1 MEVITENDCKIA
13 VYIWNILRSKI
24 EVLWSWGF
32 EDVKTIKNGVTF
44 KVNGFLLRGR
54 VEIIYNSSSDLF
66 DISFYDNDNK
76 QVKMIEDVFFDQ
88 LVDSIDRNVE
98 YTGNDYG
105 DRVKEAYQV
114 I

>member
-32 EDVKTIKNGVTF
+32 EDVKTIKNGVAF
-44 KVNGFLLRGR
+44 KVNGFLLKGS
-54 VEIIYNSSSDLF
+54 VEITYNSGKDLF
-66 DISFYDNDNK
+66 DVIFYDNDGKLKK
-76 QVKMIEDVFFDQ
+76 QVDDVWIDQ
-88 LVDSIDRNVE
+88 LVDTIDRTVE
-98 YTGNDYG
+98 YTENDYG

>member
-66 DISFYDNDNK
+66 DISFYDNDGKLKK
-76 QVKMIEDVFFDQ
+76 QVDDVWIDQ
-88 LVDSIDRNVE
+88 LVDTIVRTVE
-98 YTGNDYG
+98 YTENDYC
-105 DRVKEAYQV
+105 DKVKEAYQV

>member
-24 EVLWSWGF
+24 QILWSWGF

-44 KVNGFLLRGR
+44 KVNGFLLKGR

-66 DISFYDNDNK
+66 DVSFYDNDNK
-76 QVKMIEDVFFDQ
+76 PVKTIEDVFFDQ

-98 YTGNDYG
+98 YTGSDYE
-105 DRVKEAYQV
+105 DRVNETYQA

>member
-44 KVNGFLLRGR
+44 KVNGFLLKGR
-54 VEIIYNSSSDLF
+54 VEIYLNEGKDLF
-66 DISFYDNDNK
+66 EVSLYDNDGNLKK
-76 QVKMIEDVFFDQ
+76 QIDDVYFDK
-88 LVDSIDRNVE
+88 LVDTIDSNVE
-98 YTGNDYG
+98 YTENDYC

>member
-24 EVLWSWGF
+24 QILWSWGF

-44 KVNGFLLRGR
+44 KVNGFLLKGR
-54 VEIIYNSSSDLF
+54 VEIYLNEGKDLF
-66 DISFYDNDNK
+66 EVSFYDKDENLIK
-76 QVKMIEDVFFDQ
+76 QIDEVYFDQ
-88 LVDSIDRNVE
+88 LVDVIDKNVE
-98 YTGNDYG
+98 YTGSDYE
-105 DRVKEAYQV
+105 DRVNETYQV